1 MDCKDEKGQINTVD
15 KENTQISADN
25 TTKGTKSFSEGMN
38 SAQNDEQQHSNA
50 VEKANALIS
59 ADNTTKATET
69 SPEVETVDQNSGQEF
84 SIDTFKEAGTK
95 ARLEANNKRK
105 AAEKALAETNKK
117 QQESMKCAMKQN
129 KCSTDLPTNTASK
142 EVESTSSSNLKDESS
157 TFLSESEITNSLNA
171 LLMGKSLLSPL
182 AGLEKL
188 KSSHQL
194 QMDKLIADI
203 EAVMV
208 KKPVVTKVEKDND

>member
-1 MDCKDEKGQINTVD
+1 MDCKDAKGQVNTVD

-25 TTKGTKSFSEGMN
+25 TTKAAES
-38 SAQNDEQQHSNA
+38 
-50 VEKANALIS
+50 L
-59 ADNTTKATET
+59 
-69 SPEVETVDQNSGQEF
+69 PEVVTVDKNSGQEF

-95 ARLEANNKRK
+95 ARLEADNKKK

-117 QQESMKCAMKQN
+117 QQESMKSAMTQSKG
-129 KCSTDLPTNTASK
+129 STELSTNTASK
-142 EVESTSSSNLKDESS
+142 EVGSTSSSNLNDESS
-157 TFLSESEITNSLNA
+157 TFLSEPEITNSLNA

-208 KKPVVTKVEKDND
+208 KKPVVTKVENDND